1 MGVILTHLRPSW
13 DDPPSSREKTRGSL
27 AWSPLTKTQEKVA
40 AFRKALDTAD
50 GSEAQVVEEMPLDE
64 FCGPI
69 F

>member
-1 MGVILTHLRPSW
+1 MGDFPASH
-13 DDPPSSREKTRGSL
+13 EKTRGCL
-27 AWSPLTKTQEKVA
+27 ASSPSTKTQEKVA

-69 F
+69 L